1 MKSILR
7 KLRPWADR
15 IDGLNERLGTA
26 MAVLVVAM
34 TTIIVYDVTMR
45 FVFKRGSVALQELE
59 WHLFA
64 VIFLI
69 GAAYT
74 YRHDGHVRVEVFFQR
89 FSPRT
94 KAWINIAG
102 NLLFLLPLS
111 VLVISS
117 SWGFVSSSW
126 QYHETSPDPGG
137 LPATFLIKATIP
149 LGFALLILQG
159 AADTVRQLLS
169 LTQDDKA

>member
-1 MKSILR
+1 MKSILQ

-15 IDGLNERLGTA
+15 IDTLNERLGTVMA
-26 MAVLVVAM
+26 MLVVVM
-34 TTIIVYDVTMR
+34 TAIVVYDVTMR
-45 FVFKRGSVALQELE
+45 FVFKLGSVALQELE

-74 YRHDGHVRVEVFFQR
+74 YKHDGHVRVEVFFQKLQ
-89 FSPRT
+89 PRT
-94 KAWINIAG
+94 KALINIAG

-111 VLVISS
+111 ILIITS
-117 SWGFVSSSW
+117 SWGFVYSSW
-126 QYHETSPDPGG
+126 QFNETSPDPGG

-159 AADTVRQLLS
+159 AADTVRQLLI
-169 LTQDDKA
+169 LGGDDES